1 MFNTVAVIF
10 AAISLVTLIIYG
22 ADKVKAING
31 AWRIPERVLLGFSFF
46 GGAVGGSL
54 AMLLFRHKTRHWY
67 FTAVN
72 VIGLIWQIAL
82 LVILKVKGF

>member
-1 MFNTVAVIF
+1 MFNTVAIIF

-22 ADKVKAING
+22 ADKLKAING
-31 AWRIPERVLLGFSFF
+31 AWRIPERVLLGFSLL
-46 GGAVGGSL
+46 GGALGGSL

-72 VIGLIWQIAL
+72 AIGLIWQISL

>member
-31 AWRIPERVLLGFSFF
+31 AWRIPERVLLGFSFL
-46 GGAVGGSL
+46 GGALGGSL